1 MTQLP
6 VTRIEMPT
14 PWNIGPVNA
23 YLIDATPVTLV
34 DAGFNSPQGEN
45 ILKLTLADRHLF
57 LESIER
63 ILVTH
68 GHPDHYGFV
77 SMIQDA
83 SGASVYFPE
92 KEIRRFVDPQTLIQ
106 TGRLLIEAG
115 MPLELLFKMDQR
127 RKSEPRTRMKHE
139 EVVPVKDGDRFSFD
153 EFELIAHDMPGHTG
167 GHIVYHE
174 PHSGTLFAGDQL
186 LPKTSPNPLLE
197 PSLAD
202 PTERRRSLKDYLE
215 SLNRMAD
222 MDLKIVYPGHGEPVT
237 DPNKLIRYTIEHHAK
252 RKIEVAGLL
261 TDEGQTPYQIAEKM
275 YPDKMDYEAFLAV
288 SEVVAHLD
296 LVLEDGDC
304 EVEERDGVTYY
315 RSA

>member
-1 MTQLP
+1 MKKLP

-14 PWNIGPVNA
+14 PWGVGPVNA
-23 YLIDATPVTLV
+23 YLVEATPVTLV

-45 ILKLTLADRHLF
+45 VLKLTLADHHLF

-92 KEIRRFVDPQTLIQ
+92 KEIRRFVDPETLIH

-127 RKSEPRTRMKHE
+127 RKREPRTRMRHE

-153 EFELIAHDMPGHTG
+153 GFELIAFDMPGHTG

-174 PHSGTLFAGDQL
+174 PQSGTLFAGDQL

-202 PTERRRSLKDYLE
+202 PTERRRSLKDYLS
-215 SLNRMAD
+215 SLNRMAE
-222 MDLKIVYPGHGEPVT
+222 MNLKVVYPGHG
-237 DPNKLIRYTIEHHAK
+237 D
-252 RKIEVAGLL
+252 
-261 TDEGQTPYQIAEKM
+261 
-275 YPDKMDYEAFLAV
+275 
-288 SEVVAHLD
+288 
-296 LVLEDGDC
+296 
-304 EVEERDGVTYY
+304 
-315 RSA
+315 